1 MSFYPLISKNLF
13 ERALNYAK
21 TITQITDDELMIMEH
36 SRNAL
41 LFSPDGSAWSKKD
54 GLFDVTMGSF
64 DGAET
69 CELVGLFLLNKI
81 TEITPTRKVGLYRDD
96 GLMIIE
102 NPDGP
107 SIERIR
113 KKLHSVFQAEGL
125 KITIENPS
133 TVVDFLVP

>member
-54 GLFDVTMGSF
+54 GMFDVTIQGLSRVLR
-64 DGAET
+64 
-69 CELVGLFLLNKI
+69 CEN
-81 TEITPTRKVGLYRDD
+81 
-96 GLMIIE
+96 
-102 NPDGP
+102 
-107 SIERIR
+107 
-113 KKLHSVFQAEGL
+113 
-125 KITIENPS
+125 
-133 TVVDFLVP
+133 